1 MSIML
6 PESLFEKF
14 GREFHPGQIIFCEW
28 EPGNDFYFIQ
38 KGRVKI
44 IKTFGNTQKTLDVMG
59 PGDIFGEMAIL
70 EEEPRSASAIAV
82 DNVKTLHFNR
92 ENFDTLMNTQPQLA
106 YSLLLIYTK
115 RIYDAR
121 RRLKI
126 LLIDDL
132 NVKVA
137 DVFLMLA
144 EKDPHF
150 GHTNQ
155 MSFNITV
162 DDVANWCG
170 QPVDEVNRVI
180 MAYVRQGKLEL
191 YADRI
196 VVPNLKD
203 LQRVVNA
210 KKKSHI

>member
-1 MSIML
+1 MSIVL
-6 PESLFEKF
+6 PESLFDKF
-14 GREFHPGQIIFCEW
+14 GKEFQPGQIIFCEW

-44 IKTFGNTQKTLDVMG
+44 IKTFGNTQKTLDVMSQ
-59 PGDIFGEMAIL
+59 GDIFGEMAIL

-82 DNVKTLHFNR
+82 DQVKTLHFNR
-92 ENFDTLMNTQPQLA
+92 TNFDTLMSTQPQLA
-106 YSLLLIYTK
+106 YSLLLIYTR

-121 RRLKI
+121 RRLQI

-137 DVFLMLA
+137 DVFLMLS
-144 EKDPHF
+144 EKDPSY
-150 GHTNQ
+150 GHSNEMVFT
-155 MSFNITV
+155 ITV

-170 QPVDEVNRVI
+170 QPANDVNRVI
-180 MAYVRQGKLEL
+180 MAYVKQGKLEL
-191 YADRI
+191 FADRI

-203 LQRVVNA
+203 LQRIVSS
-210 KKKSHI
+210 KKKNLV

>member
-1 MSIML
+1 MSIVL

-14 GREFHPGQIIFCEW
+14 GKEFQPGQIIFCEW
-28 EPGNDFYFIQ
+28 EPGNDFYFVQ

-44 IKTFGNTQKTLDVMG
+44 IKTFGNTQKTLDVIG
-59 PGDIFGEMAIL
+59 EGDIFGEMAIL
-70 EEEPRSASAIAV
+70 EEEPRSASAIAI

-92 ENFDTLMNTQPQLA
+92 ENFDTLMNNQPQLA
-106 YSLLLIYTK
+106 YSLLLIYAR

-126 LLIDDL
+126 LLIEDL

-137 DVFLMLA
+137 DVFLMLS
-144 EKDPHF
+144 EKDPHY
-150 GHTNQ
+150 GHTNT
-155 MSFNITV
+155 MTFNITV

-170 QPVDEVNRVI
+170 QPVEDVNRVI
-180 MAYVRQGKLEL
+180 MTYVRQGKIEL

-196 VVPNLKD
+196 VVANLKD
-203 LQRVVNA
+203 LQRVVSSR
-210 KKKSHI
+210 KKSLM